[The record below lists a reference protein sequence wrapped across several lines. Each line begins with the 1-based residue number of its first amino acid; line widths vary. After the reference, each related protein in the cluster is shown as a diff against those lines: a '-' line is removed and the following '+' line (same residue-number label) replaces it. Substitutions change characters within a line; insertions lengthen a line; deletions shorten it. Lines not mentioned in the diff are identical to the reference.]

1 MQHDELIWSVINHG
15 FCSFKAKVAKE
26 QTFCKNE
33 YNATGLCNRQS
44 CPLANSRYATIREE
58 EGVCY
63 LYMKTI
69 ERAHSPKKLWEK
81 VKLPRSY
88 TQALALVD
96 KQLEY
101 WPKYIVHKNKQ
112 RLTKIHQ
119 YLIRMRKIRKTRR
132 AKKLVPI
139 SKKVEKRELGR
150 ERKALAAAKL
160 EKTIEE
166 KLLDRLKQGTY
177 GEIYNYPKEEY
188 ENALDEAEE
197 LEEAEGE
204 YEEDYEEEEEEGD
217 AEPDV
222 EFVEEFEESDSEIEE
237 MDTAQHVAAQKRR
250 MDAGSGGS
258 SRGSAA
264 KRAKRSGPYVE
275 IEYENEDEEEEKG
288 QLVTA

>member
-58 EGVCY
+58 EGICY

-69 ERAHSPKKLWEK
+69 ERAHSPKNLWEK

-88 TQALALVD
+88 KQALELVD
-96 KQLEY
+96 KQLQF

-119 YLIRMRKIRKTRR
+119 YLIRMRKIRKKRR
-132 AKKLVPI
+132 PKKLVPI
-139 SKKVEKRELGR
+139 SKKVERRELGR

-177 GEIYNYPKEEY
+177 GEIYNYPREEY
-188 ENALDEAEE
+188 EQALDEAEE
-197 LEEAEGE
+197 GLQEEEVEEDEVESEEEDGFEGE
-204 YEEDYEEEEEEGD
+204 PE
-217 AEPDV
+217 V

-237 MDTAQHVAAQKRR
+237 IEAGLSVAAQKRR
-250 MDAGSGGS
+250 MDEEEQRPEEAK
-258 SRGSAA
+258 
-264 KRAKRSGPYVE
+264 KRAKRKGPYVE
-275 IEYENEDEEEEKG
+275 IEYENEEEEESKA
-288 QLVTA
+288 QLVAA